1 MTGFE
6 GGIRCFALFSLG
18 NVFDHIVYL
27 TNEFQEFACFSYDDK
42 HEFRLDDSSLQW
54 YYPPRLGADLS
65 KGFDKFD
72 KHDESIDEHLDSLLK
87 TIAAHEKEEGKK
99 IDANIVTWRGM
110 MTKVGSPLFQYR
122 RCGDVSLIV
131 FYR

>member
-1 MTGFE
+1 M
-6 GGIRCFALFSLG
+6 
-18 NVFDHIVYL
+18 
-27 TNEFQEFACFSYDDK
+27 
-42 HEFRLDDSSLQW
+42 QW

-110 MTKVGSPLFQYR
+110 MTKASNLLFKHDSYM
-122 RCGDVSLIV
+122 
-131 FYR
+131 